1 VSEHRSERQRAR
13 SGANVVAQ
21 EQSPVIGFRGQVTLD
36 GPSGTGKSSVA
47 RAVATRLGAAYL
59 DTGAMYRAATV
70 AVLDAGVDLS
80 DPEAIARAVAA
91 ADIQVGTTAGAELVL
106 VDGVDVAERIRGA
119 EVTRAVSPVSAVPA
133 VRRLL
138 VERQRSLIAEA
149 EAVVVEGRDIG
160 TVVLPDATVKIY
172 LTAAPEARAQRRA
185 AQLGVTDPGRVA
197 EIAADL
203 RRRDDHDSSRA
214 DSPLRPAAD
223 AIVVDSTGLDREA
236 VIERVLDL
244 ARTAVGEPA

>member
-1 VSEHRSERQRAR
+1 M
-13 SGANVVAQ
+13 SG
-21 EQSPVIGFRGQVTLD
+21 PVRFFQGQISLD

-47 RAVATRLGAAYL
+47 RAVAARLDAAYL

-70 AVLDAGVDLS
+70 AVLDAGVD
-80 DPEAIARAVAA
+80 PEDGEAVAGVVAA
-91 ADIQVGTTAGAELVL
+91 ARIEVGTTAGAELVQ

-138 VERQRSLIAEA
+138 VDRQRALVAA
-149 EAVVVEGRDIG
+149 ADAVVVEGRDIG
-160 TVVLPDATVKIY
+160 TVVLPDATLKVY
-172 LTAAPEARAQRRA
+172 LTAAPEARADRRA
-185 AQLGVTDPGRVA
+185 GQLGVTDPARIA
-197 EIAADL
+197 HIAADL
-203 RRRDDHDSSRA
+203 RRRDEYDSSRE
-214 DSPLRPAAD
+214 DSPLRPALD

-236 VIERVLDL
+236 VVERVLDL

>member
-1 VSEHRSERQRAR
+1 M
-13 SGANVVAQ
+13 SGAVNGQA
-21 EQSPVIGFRGQVTLD
+21 FRGQVTLD

-70 AVLDAGVDLS
+70 AVLDAGVDLD
-80 DPEAIARAVAA
+80 DPEGIIRAVSS
-91 ADIQVGTTAGAELVL
+91 ADIQVGTAADAETVN
-106 VDGVDVAERIRGA
+106 VDGVDVAERIRGT

-138 VERQRSLIAEA
+138 VDRQRALVAAA

-160 TVVLPDATVKIY
+160 TIVLPDATLKVY
-172 LTAAPEARAQRRA
+172 LTAAPEARADRRA
-185 AQLGVTDPGRVA
+185 GQLGVTDPARIA
-197 EIAADL
+197 QIAADL
-203 RRRDDHDSSRA
+203 RRRDEYDSSRA

-223 AIVVDSTGLDREA
+223 AVVVDSTGLDREA
-236 VIERVLDL
+236 VVERVLDL